1 MSKSHHLLIAPIY
14 RYPFMLWVWT
24 AHQSPI
30 TFRVWITLWS
40 PFTLQVWIAHQS
52 PFTLWVWIVLRSPFT
67 LQVDYDA
74 TSAMFSTHIH
84 RWVGKYL
91 SGYRILTMDYTQS
104 RTICVFS
111 THAFLYGKNL
121 HATSKDPSK
130 YLYPHSMGSK
140 ALRTWNINSISS
152 LQGNILN
159 IYILTVSPV
168 PF

>member
-1 MSKSHHLLIAPIY
+1 MPLLMGLLKLYVMFRHNYIFGKEKNIFVKNLWVQLMSKSHHLLIAPIY

-52 PFTLWVWIVLRSPFT
+52 PFTLWVWIALHSPFT

-84 RWVGKYL
+84 HRVGKYL
-91 SGYRILTMDYTQS
+91 SGYQILTMDYT
-104 RTICVFS
+104 
-111 THAFLYGKNL
+111 
-121 HATSKDPSK
+121 
-130 YLYPHSMGSK
+130 
-140 ALRTWNINSISS
+140 
-152 LQGNILN
+152 
-159 IYILTVSPV
+159 
-168 PF
+168 